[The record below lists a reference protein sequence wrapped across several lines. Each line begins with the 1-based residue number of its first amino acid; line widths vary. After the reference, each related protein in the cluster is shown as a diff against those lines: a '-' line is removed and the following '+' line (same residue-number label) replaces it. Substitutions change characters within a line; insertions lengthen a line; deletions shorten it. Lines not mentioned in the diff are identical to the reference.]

1 MIKSCILALNYMLD
15 YCNVSTKNDFKK
27 LFNEINIMKKMI
39 TVLANFWNTK

>member
-1 MIKSCILALNYMLD
+1 MIKSCILALNYMLID
-15 YCNVSTKNDFKK
+15 YKVLTTNDFKK